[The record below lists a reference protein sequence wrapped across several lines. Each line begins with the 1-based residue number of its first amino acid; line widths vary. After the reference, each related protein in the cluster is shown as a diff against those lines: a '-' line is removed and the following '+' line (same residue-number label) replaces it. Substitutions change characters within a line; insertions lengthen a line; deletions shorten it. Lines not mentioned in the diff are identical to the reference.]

1 MITGGCGF
9 HYYYRRPEGLDLSL
23 PIIAE
28 NIVRSG
34 GVPPLG
40 VGVDI
45 PSYLVAPPSR
55 HFTGGVYQWKVDGDP
70 YQVPLGD
77 APGWMV
83 ERLTKTATKEKT
95 RVATV
100 PVEWAKLTD
109 EAITEYHDAYAAK
122 VAGKLVR
129 AISLD
134 PAFARGLLRAW
145 NQTYCHPPLSDHE
158 LNQIFDRVATREAE
172 RLERI
177 NEGRAAGQ

>member
-83 ERLTKTATKEKT
+83 ERLTKTATKEIEISGGK
-95 RVATV
+95 RLSYRRK
-100 PVEWAKLTD
+100 PYLD
-109 EAITEYHDAYAAK
+109 LEAIAVWD
-122 VAGKLVR
+122 VV
-129 AISLD
+129 S
-134 PAFARGLLRAW
+134 
-145 NQTYCHPPLSDHE
+145 
-158 LNQIFDRVATREAE
+158 E
-172 RLERI
+172 R
-177 NEGRAAGQ
+177 